1 MLADEINRASPKT
14 QSALLEVM
22 EEQKV
27 TVDGATYDVP
37 QPFSVIATQN
47 PVEQLGTYKLPEAQ
61 MDRFLIKTTI
71 GYPSHE
77 SSVDILRQINIVI
90 ATQNPVEQLGTYKL
104 PEAQMDRFLIKTTI
118 GYPSHESS
126 VDILRQIN
134 IGDRATHVS
143 PVATGADVL
152 AMRTLAQS
160 VHIDDAIYDTHV
172 SPVATGAD
180 VLAMR
185 TLAQSVHI
193 DDAIYEYI
201 VRLVESTRHHE
212 SIAVGSSMRGALA
225 LTLCARVWA
234 AADNRGY
241 VIPDDVKALAVPVLA
256 HRVLLTSEALFTAL
270 TAEQVVAQILEEVP
284 APAQGAGARPPRAAH
299 VRSAVH
305 GADRRAGGGADP
317 RGSARARAIRRT
329 LTPHTTI
336 HESSTM
342 TDSAARALRRRAF
355 QQRAARPPRA
365 AHVRSAVHGA
375 DRRAGGGAD
384 PRGSARA
391 RAIRRTLTPHTT
403 IHESSTMTDSAARAL
418 RRRAFQQR
426 ARRARRRAQRALTAY
441 ISPLGWATIACAAIC
456 LPLFATLGWHEML
469 AAGLVC
475 SAARALRRRAF
486 QQRARRAR
494 RRAQRAL
501 TAYISPLGWATI
513 ACAAICLT
521 PFATLGWH
529 EMLAAGLVCV
539 AMLLA
544 ALVVSLGNTSV
555 HGSIDLSQRRVN
567 VHDAVHVQ
575 VTVENPGATP
585 TASTRADRPMGDE
598 HERFGIRMLA
608 SRQSKRTTVSFTAI
622 QRAVLPIGTLMIR

>member
-37 QPFSVIATQN
+37 QPFA
-47 PVEQLGTYKLPEAQ
+47 
-61 MDRFLIKTTI
+61 
-71 GYPSHE
+71 
-77 SSVDILRQINIVI
+77 VI

-134 IGDRATHVS
+134 IGDRA
-143 PVATGADVL
+143 
-152 AMRTLAQS
+152 
-160 VHIDDAIYDTHV
+160 THV

-284 APAQGAGARPPRAAH
+284 APAQS
-299 VRSAVH
+299 V
-305 GADRRAGGGADP
+305 
-317 RGSARARAIRRT
+317 
-329 LTPHTTI
+329 
-336 HESSTM
+336 
-342 TDSAARALRRRAF
+342 AL
-355 QQRAARPPRA
+355 
-365 AHVRSAVHGA
+365 
-375 DRRAGGGAD
+375 
-384 PRGSARA
+384 
-391 RAIRRTLTPHTT
+391 
-403 IHESSTMTDSAARAL
+403 
-418 RRRAFQQR
+418 
-426 ARRARRRAQRALTAY
+426 
-441 ISPLGWATIACAAIC
+441 
-456 LPLFATLGWHEML
+456 
-469 AAGLVC
+469 
-475 SAARALRRRAF
+475 
-486 QQRARRAR
+486 
-494 RRAQRAL
+494 
-501 TAYISPLGWATI
+501 
-513 ACAAICLT
+513 
-521 PFATLGWH
+521 
-529 EMLAAGLVCV
+529 
-539 AMLLA
+539 
-544 ALVVSLGNTSV
+544 
-555 HGSIDLSQRRVN
+555 
-567 VHDAVHVQ
+567 
-575 VTVENPGATP
+575 
-585 TASTRADRPMGDE
+585 
-598 HERFGIRMLA
+598 
-608 SRQSKRTTVSFTAI
+608 
-622 QRAVLPIGTLMIR
+622 